1 MKSGLAAGEFDLSV
15 GICHLSVGSW
25 QGNARSLGGYLV
37 LSTKVLRPRGA
48 TARERGLLKG

>member
-15 GICHLSVGSW
+15 GICHLAVGSW